1 MNSMHFFKNLFFIYQ
16 IKFGLPFGFYPG
28 EEVNF
33 LRNRLLNYDF
43 SGQGSI
49 STRQLDNMYP

>member
-1 MNSMHFFKNLFFIYQ
+1 MHFFKNLFFIYQ

>member
-1 MNSMHFFKNLFFIYQ
+1 MHFFKNLLFIYQ

-33 LRNRLLNYDF
+33 F
-43 SGQGSI
+43 KESI
-49 STRQLDNMYP
+49 T